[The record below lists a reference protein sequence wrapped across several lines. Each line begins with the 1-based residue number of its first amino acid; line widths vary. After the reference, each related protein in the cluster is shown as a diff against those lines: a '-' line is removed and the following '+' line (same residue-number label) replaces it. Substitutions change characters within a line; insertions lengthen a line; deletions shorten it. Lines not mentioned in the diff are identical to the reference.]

1 MAKRGKFSHGA
12 FRSVS
17 GRSFPMDARPKP
29 HQPLTPLPPH
39 LLVDTKVKE
48 EVDKGEKDV
57 EEEEQEQEE
66 KEREV
71 KEVWVEE
78 AKAAEHPPASPK
90 TLLQGFLS
98 IIERDRMRL
107 SILEHMASEMMASI
121 EEERWRQSVC
131 TEGAYE

>member
-1 MAKRGKFSHGA
+1 
-12 FRSVS
+12 
-17 GRSFPMDARPKP
+17 
-29 HQPLTPLPPH
+29 

-78 AKAAEHPPASPK
+78 ARAAEHPPASPRHCC
-90 TLLQGFLS
+90 
-98 IIERDRMRL
+98 RD
-107 SILEHMASEMMASI
+107 SSPSS
-121 EEERWRQSVC
+121 SV
-131 TEGAYE
+131 TA